1 MNRKQNEYRITN
13 TKQQV
18 SAVQVEF
25 RDDKDNVMRVAGI
38 LLIKLT
44 KHLHNKENIYYLLGP
59 VKINS
64 IFSA

>member
-1 MNRKQNEYRITN
+1 MNRKQNEYRIKNTN
-13 TKQQV
+13 QLV
-18 SAVQVEF
+18 SAVPVEF
-25 RDDKDNVMRVAGI
+25 RDYKDSVMRVAGI
-38 LLIKLT
+38 LLLKLT